1 MIRSSEKLFI
11 TVVEKREIRRKDL
24 AKQRGKLSTFWIR
37 NGTERKRRL
46 GCREWEDER
55 GSWNMMIRD
64 TGRMEDVHEA
74 HFYHEDPLP
83 TLITSPL
90 NYEKDNLHLNLQPD
104 LHHSNPRLEQ
114 LRRNN
119 IPAEISSPDFGFL
132 KLASPDLE
140 KMLLAFQ
147 AGGNDSPTGTAH
159 ATVDAL
165 ATSVSGEH
173 RNHSKGFAETLQDLH
188 DHQDIRNAPNI
199 ISQLTQGT
207 YVEESATTTDQLYLT
222 TDSSG
227 SITVASMR
235 DKYQSTPLTNAF
247 GAVTTV
253 LGNEKQ
259 LNASHVLQQ
268 FHANTFLPNSVV
280 PAHQLFTTPPLRQHT
295 TDDNVTAAQLRALAA
310 YNNVLAP
317 NVGFPSQVFKLDA
330 ASMFADNSG
339 LQPIDLEVQETVKRE
354 RKKQRNRVASSK
366 CRKRK
371 LEKEAVLETTVK
383 DLKTKN
389 VELSTLAN
397 ALKQQIC
404 DLKQKVMDHVT
415 EGCPITSQHV
425 EDPNELLY
433 NEQDWEPLSE
443 RT

>member
-1 MIRSSEKLFI
+1 M
-11 TVVEKREIRRKDL
+11 
-24 AKQRGKLSTFWIR
+24 
-37 NGTERKRRL
+37 
-46 GCREWEDER
+46 
-55 GSWNMMIRD
+55 
-64 TGRMEDVHEA
+64 
-74 HFYHEDPLP
+74 
-83 TLITSPL
+83 
-90 NYEKDNLHLNLQPD
+90 
-104 LHHSNPRLEQ
+104 
-114 LRRNN
+114 
-119 IPAEISSPDFGFL
+119 
-132 KLASPDLE
+132 
-140 KMLLAFQ
+140 
-147 AGGNDSPTGTAH
+147 
-159 ATVDAL
+159 
-165 ATSVSGEH
+165 
-173 RNHSKGFAETLQDLH
+173 
-188 DHQDIRNAPNI
+188 
-199 ISQLTQGT
+199 
-207 YVEESATTTDQLYLT
+207 
-222 TDSSG
+222 
-227 SITVASMR
+227 ASMR